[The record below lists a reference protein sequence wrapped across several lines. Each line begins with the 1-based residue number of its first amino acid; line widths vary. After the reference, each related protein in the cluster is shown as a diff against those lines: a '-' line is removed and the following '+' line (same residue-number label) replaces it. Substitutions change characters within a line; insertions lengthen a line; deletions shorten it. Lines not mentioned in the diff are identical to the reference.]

1 MSTAPNFWEVGFR
14 RLRKWTMKKLIKIIF
29 SFPFDII
36 WMSLLFMWLMP
47 FGTFDYS
54 ALNFYL
60 CILLSI
66 IIAVI
71 TRLLLKK
78 YQKDYMGKVK

>member
-1 MSTAPNFWEVGFR
+1 
-14 RLRKWTMKKLIKIIF
+14 MKKLIKIIF
-29 SFPFDII
+29 SLPFDMI

-54 ALNFYL
+54 AFNFYL
-60 CILLSI
+60 CILLAI

-71 TRLLLKK
+71 TRGFLKK
-78 YQKDYMGKVK
+78 YQKDYMAKVK

>member
-1 MSTAPNFWEVGFR
+1 MG
-14 RLRKWTMKKLIKIIF
+14 TMKSIFKIIF
-29 SFPFDII
+29 SLKFDVV

-47 FGTFDYS
+47 FGTFDYLE
-54 ALNFYL
+54 LNFYL

-66 IIAVI
+66 VISVI

-78 YQKDYMGKVK
+78 YQKDYMGKIK